1 MRHGT
6 MAAVK
11 TTDGRVSSILC
22 GNQEHADSVSESEIR
37 YSVPK
42 RPAYANALR
51 ALNSCAAEGS
61 DFAVFYKV
69 QKNQWKD
76 LGRFKIADMDT
87 RKNDVM
93 FRLVQATHS

>member
-1 MRHGT
+1 MNWAEVLMRHGT

-42 RPAYANALR
+42 RPAYANAV
-51 ALNSCAAEGS
+51 
-61 DFAVFYKV
+61 D
-69 QKNQWKD
+69 
-76 LGRFKIADMDT
+76 AD
-87 RKNDVM
+87 RK
-93 FRLVQATHS
+93 LTIY